1 MFVKIWSSTVWANF
15 LLLLQNILGWAF
27 VNKIDVFDSIL
38 QTECY
43 SSIVGPCEEPTNP
56 IISKWRHHSIPVR
69 ICERKQSNAQM
80 GQKEGSFIL
89 VLLRTNLGPQEITLI
104 LPKDTHYD
112 LSVYLILKGSTATAT
127 MGTSPIESIAHKCND
142 VTEATDLLNSLGHL
156 LQKEPF
162 WGQTPPPRHWVWVS
176 KVRCNFEGIKIH
188 F

>member
-1 MFVKIWSSTVWANF
+1 
-15 LLLLQNILGWAF
+15 
-27 VNKIDVFDSIL
+27 
-38 QTECY
+38 
-43 SSIVGPCEEPTNP
+43 
-56 IISKWRHHSIPVR
+56 
-69 ICERKQSNAQM
+69 M

-142 VTEATDLLNSLGHL
+142 VMEATDLLNSLGHL

-162 WGQTPPPRHWVWVS
+162 
-176 KVRCNFEGIKIH
+176 
-188 F
+188 